1 MDIIVEGIGKKYCT
15 PEEVEVRLDFYTKER
30 SYEKALKQG
39 TKDVEI
45 FIDDILYEMN
55 FTKEDLKT
63 RSFRVYEETRY
74 DYNLNETIS
83 LGYYTYTQDG
93 TLKFDYSIERMAEF
107 MDRVSKMKNPPK
119 YQLSFNVKDI
129 KQSKKEVLSEAYN
142 EAKSKAEA
150 IASAAGKNL
159 KECVK
164 IDFRT
169 FEERVVSNSGIGSND
184 VMFDMAFGGE
194 TEDRMMFKKTRT
206 GGAQETIQTIFTPED
221 VAISETLYCLW
232 ITD

>member
-1 MDIIVEGIGKKYCT
+1 MDIIVEGIGKKYYT

-30 SYEKALKQG
+30 SYEKALEQG

-74 DYNLNETIS
+74 DYDRKETIS
-83 LGYYTYTQDG
+83 LGYAYTQDG

-129 KQSKKEVLSEAYN
+129 KQSKKEALSEAYN

-164 IDFRT
+164 IDFRP
-169 FEERVVSNSGIGSND
+169 FEERVYQIVKLV
-184 VMFDMAFGGE
+184 VMM
-194 TEDRMMFKKTRT
+194 
-206 GGAQETIQTIFTPED
+206 
-221 VAISETLYCLW
+221 
-232 ITD
+232 